1 MTIISPYFYS
11 YLVYF
16 GHPTIE
22 ILRFGLPVSIEP
34 LKPDE
39 EGLFDSSL
47 DKMLKENWPKLKE
60 MWCLELDWDEEEH
73 RAEGRVESWEE
84 MAENKGWVILDCK
97 GRKRIGE
104 KPSVVEKRRKE
115 EAGEED
121 EEEGEEEEKQE
132 GMVSVSFRRVF
143 FTFLD

>member
-1 MTIISPYFYS
+1 MTISSPYFYS

-16 GHPTIE
+16 GHPSIE
-22 ILRFGLPVSIEP
+22 ILRFGAPVLVEP
-34 LKPDE
+34 LKPEE

-47 DKMLKENWPKLKE
+47 DRMLPESWPKLKE

-73 RAEGRVESWEE
+73 RAEGRVESWEV
-84 MAENKGWVILDCK
+84 MAEKKGWALLDHL

-104 KPSVVEKRRKE
+104 RPSVVEQRRKE

-121 EEEGEEEEKQE
+121 EEEEEEEE
-132 GMVSVSFRRVF
+132 DEPDVSFLGPSGASCGV
-143 FTFLD
+143 